1 MIQIIAGLQG
11 AGKTKSLIDLA
22 NAESKTT
29 HGHLVYVDADNSH
42 ILQLSHK
49 IRLIKPDDYPLESP
63 DEFFGFVCGILSQ
76 DYDIC
81 TVYIDGLMKNAKTCL
96 LYTSMDRTRRNTFST
111 ADTGVF
117 TKDVILFL
125 IKHQE
130 SGGSFGDRNIQR
142 EQRGSHHGTAASDL
156 GRGTYKAACRLEQF
170 PNAGSQPRLKGHG
183 MGQRASRKGRC
194 V

>member
-63 DEFFGFVCGILSQ
+63 DEFFGFVCGILPQ

-81 TVYIDGLMKNAKTCL
+81 TIYIDGLLKNANTHIGNVQELIHKVEL
-96 LYTSMDRTRRNTFST
+96 VSSKMNVNFMISMCCDP
-111 ADTGVF
+111 
-117 TKDVILFL
+117 KDLPESVQKFL
-125 IKHQE
+125 VQ
-130 SGGSFGDRNIQR
+130 
-142 EQRGSHHGTAASDL
+142 
-156 GRGTYKAACRLEQF
+156 
-170 PNAGSQPRLKGHG
+170 
-183 MGQRASRKGRC
+183 
-194 V
+194 

>member
-63 DEFFGFVCGILSQ
+63 DEFFWLCLWYSLSGLRYLYGLYRRPHEECQDRSGECG
-76 DYDIC
+76 
-81 TVYIDGLMKNAKTCL
+81 
-96 LYTSMDRTRRNTFST
+96 ST
-111 ADTGVF
+111 HT
-117 TKDVILFL
+117 
-125 IKHQE
+125 
-130 SGGSFGDRNIQR
+130 
-142 EQRGSHHGTAASDL
+142 
-156 GRGTYKAACRLEQF
+156 
-170 PNAGSQPRLKGHG
+170 
-183 MGQRASRKGRC
+183 
-194 V
+194 

>member
-29 HGHLVYVDADNSH
+29 HGHLVSVDADNSH

-49 IRLIKPDDYPLESP
+49 IRLIKPDDYPLETP

-81 TVYIDGLMKNAKTCL
+81 TIYIDGLLKNANAHMGNVQELVHKVEL
-96 LYTSMDRTRRNTFST
+96 VASKMNVNFMISMCCDP
-111 ADTGVF
+111 
-117 TKDVILFL
+117 KDLPESVQKFL
-125 IKHQE
+125 VQ
-130 SGGSFGDRNIQR
+130 
-142 EQRGSHHGTAASDL
+142 
-156 GRGTYKAACRLEQF
+156 
-170 PNAGSQPRLKGHG
+170 
-183 MGQRASRKGRC
+183 
-194 V
+194 

>member
-49 IRLIKPDDYPLESP
+49 IRLIKPDDYPLETP

-81 TVYIDGLMKNAKTCL
+81 TIYIDGLLKNANAHMGNVQELVHKVEL
-96 LYTSMDRTRRNTFST
+96 VASKMNVNSMISMCCDP
-111 ADTGVF
+111 
-117 TKDVILFL
+117 KDLPESVQRFL
-125 IKHQE
+125 VQ
-130 SGGSFGDRNIQR
+130 
-142 EQRGSHHGTAASDL
+142 
-156 GRGTYKAACRLEQF
+156 
-170 PNAGSQPRLKGHG
+170 
-183 MGQRASRKGRC
+183 
-194 V
+194 